1 LFFFSIAL
9 VSVLRVSVSGAAS
22 INLFWDSPL
31 DPDIA
36 AYRIYYGTT
45 SGSYAYSLKVE
56 GGQSC
61 TISGLQEGE
70 TWYFAATSLNSGG
83 LESDPCQEISYA
95 VPISPPPVVDTDGD
109 GISDADE
116 TNLYGT
122 DASNP
127 DTDGDGIDD
136 GTEITQN
143 SDPNSKPAA
152 GQKIWLEAESGSLGA
167 PMKSAADG
175 SVSSGSYIWVP
186 EGQRDN
192 YGTAA
197 NGGSAKYRFQ
207 IDQEGDYLIWGRTLA
222 ANDRSDSFFVA
233 VDSGSYARWDVP
245 RAQSWSWDVAAS
257 VHLAAGEHT
266 LTILN
271 REDGTKLDR
280 ILITSDAAY
289 VPAGAGESVQP
300 TPPTPVPE
308 PPASARV
315 WLEAESGSLRTPM
328 QSAADASASSGRYVW
343 VPEGKGSNYG
353 ISASGGSVSYRFQ
366 SPKAGNYRIW
376 GRILAGGGQSD
387 SFFVAVDSSSYA
399 RWDVP
404 PTSEWSWAVA
414 ATVSL
419 GAGEHTLM
427 ILNREDGTKIDRI
440 LATDDFAYT
449 PK

>member
-1 LFFFSIAL
+1 LFFFSITL
-9 VSVLRVSVSGAAS
+9 VFVLRVSVSGAAS

-36 AYRIYYGTT
+36 AYKIYYGTT
-45 SGSYAYSLKVE
+45 SGSYAYSVNVE
-56 GGQSC
+56 GSQSC

-83 LESDPCQEISYA
+83 LESDPCQEISYT
-95 VPISPPPVVDTDGD
+95 VPVSPPPVVDTDGD

-122 DASNP
+122 DPSNP
-127 DTDGDGIDD
+127 DTDGDGIED
-136 GTEITQN
+136 GTEISKN

-175 SVSSGSYIWVP
+175 SASSGSYIWVP

-207 IDQEGDYLIWGRTLA
+207 IDEEGDYLVWGRILA
-222 ANDRSDSFFVA
+222 ANDQSDSFFVA

-245 RAQSWSWDVAAS
+245 RAQGWSWDVAAS

-271 REDGTKLDR
+271 REDGTRLDR

-289 VPAGAGESVQP
+289 VPAGAGETVQ
-300 TPPTPVPE
+300 TPPPP
-308 PPASARV
+308 PPATGQI
-315 WLEAESGSLRTPM
+315 WLEAESGTLSAPM
-328 QSAADASASSGRYVW
+328 KSASDAAASAGKYIW
-343 VPEGKGSNYG
+343 VPEGQKDNYG
-353 ISASGGSVSYRFQ
+353 TSVSGGLAAYRLQ
-366 SPKAGNYRIW
+366 IAQAGNYRIW
-376 GRILAGGGQSD
+376 GRILTGGGQSD
-387 SFFVAVDSSSYA
+387 SFFTAVDNGAYS

-404 PTSEWSWAVA
+404 PASKWSWAVA
-414 ATVSL
+414 RTVTL
-419 GAGEHTLM
+419 TAGEHTLK
-427 ILNREDGTKIDRI
+427 ILNREDGTKMDRI
-440 LATDDFAYT
+440 LVTNDLAYM